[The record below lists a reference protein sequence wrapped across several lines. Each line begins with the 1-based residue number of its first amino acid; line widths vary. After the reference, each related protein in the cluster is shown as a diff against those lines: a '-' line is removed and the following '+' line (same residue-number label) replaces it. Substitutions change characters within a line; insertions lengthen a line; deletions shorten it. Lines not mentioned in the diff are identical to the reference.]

1 MSGLLSYNFL
11 LADFL
16 TEFVLH
22 PASSYKVYKINV
34 LYFQVKFG
42 KQSIVDA
49 WRNNRQSIQKQSKQ
63 INIPDLQ
70 VKKKHKKVQ
79 KFGQGS

>member
-1 MSGLLSYNFL
+1 M
-11 LADFL
+11 

-22 PASSYKVYKINV
+22 PASSYKVYKIF
-34 LYFQVKFG
+34 YFQVKFG

-70 VKKKHKKVQ
+70 VKKNTKKYKNLDKVPNI
-79 KFGQGS
+79 GQAS